1 MNKPTPHQAESA
13 ARPPA
18 GALATQWAVAGR
30 VLAALLGGYAF
41 CWGFIALG
49 IAALF
54 AVGME
59 FHDAEHLASMLAF
72 LLYVGVFLWA
82 IAARSLARVWLVLL
96 GGGATMAALAS
107 VWQLFLVP

>member
-1 MNKPTPHQAESA
+1 MTTSA
-13 ARPPA
+13 IPPLTRRA
-18 GALATQWAVAGR
+18 ITGR
-30 VLAALLGGYAF
+30 VLAALVGGYAF

-72 LLYVGVFLWA
+72 LLYLGVFLWA
-82 IAARSLARVWLVLL
+82 IAARSLARVWLTLT
-96 GGGATMAALAS
+96 GGGAAMAALAS
-107 VWQLFLVP
+107 LWQLFLVP